1 MMKTPCETI
10 VWEILPMIRKEFAK
24 TLIKDYGFTQRKAA
38 DVLGLTEAA
47 VSQYISKKRGKQN
60 ILKRNLQK
68 EIKKSVQQII
78 KGNVQTVVH
87 ETCRICDL
95 LKANK
100 NF

>member
-1 MMKTPCETI
+1 MKTPCETI

-38 DVLGLTEAA
+38 NVLGLTEAA
-47 VSQYISKKRGKQN
+47 VSQYISKKRGKKE
-60 ILKRNLQK
+60 ILKRNFQK

-78 KGNVQTVVH
+78 EGNAETVVH

-100 NF
+100 KF